1 MATTALVGAGMVAL
15 ATASSMPD
23 HKADSAALNAA
34 NFSSSTT
41 GIDAASR
48 AANANRANR
57 STTRSD
63 AMSDVD
69 QMIPNLWLLPVKDY
83 TVAPQTGA
91 KTGIDLM
98 AAEGTPFYAAHDGTV
113 KLARWCGGYGYTVEV
128 DTGDG
133 TTILYGHASTLA
145 VQEGQKV
152 HAGDQLGLTGN
163 TGYSF
168 NPHLHFE
175 IQQHGKAVNPVSF
188 LMAQGVNLPDHNE
201 AIDS

>member
-1 MATTALVGAGMVAL
+1 MVAL

-23 HKADSAALNAA
+23 VKADPAALNAA
-34 NFSSSTT
+34 NLSSSTT
-41 GIDAASR
+41 GVNAATR
-48 AANANRANR
+48 QANADRANRA
-57 STTRSD
+57 SDRSD
-63 AMSDVD
+63 AMASVD

-83 TVAPQTGA
+83 SIAPASGA
-91 KTGIDLM
+91 QTGIDLA

-113 KLARWCGGYGYTVEV
+113 KLARWCGGYGYAVEV
-128 DTGDG
+128 DAGNG

-163 TGYSF
+163 SGYSF
-168 NPHLHFE
+168 SPHLHFE
-175 IQQHGKAVNPVSF
+175 IQQNGKAVDTVSF
-188 LMAQGVNLPDHNE
+188 LMAQGVNIPQHNE